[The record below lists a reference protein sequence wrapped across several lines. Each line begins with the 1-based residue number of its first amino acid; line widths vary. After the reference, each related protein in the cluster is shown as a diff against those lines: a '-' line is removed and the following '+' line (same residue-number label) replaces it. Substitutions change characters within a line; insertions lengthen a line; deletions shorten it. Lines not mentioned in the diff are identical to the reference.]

1 MAMILLPIRNERL
14 GGSASGP
21 SYTTAASLKARNK
34 ARAWLEENF
43 TIAEESTKS

>member
-1 MAMILLPIRNERL
+1 MILLPIRNERM
-14 GGSASGP
+14 GGGSGP
-21 SYTTAASLKARNK
+21 SYTTTASLKARNK